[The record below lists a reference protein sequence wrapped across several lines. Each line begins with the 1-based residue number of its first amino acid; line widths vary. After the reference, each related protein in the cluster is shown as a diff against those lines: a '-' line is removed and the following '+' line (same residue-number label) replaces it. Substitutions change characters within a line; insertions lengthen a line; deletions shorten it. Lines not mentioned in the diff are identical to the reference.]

1 MTCIKIGQSGVTYPT
16 ATDRE
21 WRRGKSKHS
30 GFPTFY
36 ILHFRRIGR
45 LFPIRDPVIS
55 RRRSGII
62 DFLGTHWVL
71 PRIFENFAFN
81 IFLCPSSSAQ
91 TWMTCFH
98 LLSFEKQHLRSLFLT
113 KTSEGLSFSVRF
125 PICLS
130 CLPSDLFSVSSSG
143 EIFDLEI
150 FQAKLPTIRWQIIE
164 LRTDDEMLALMDWD
178 RWVIQHAENVQYYAS
193 MITPLVYKDNQ
204 GILKKTLWYNIILPL
219 NISFSYRS
227 DKFLHIFSY

>member
-1 MTCIKIGQSGVTYPT
+1 MLRLSVDRSVQFRHFFVKSHHDFEVQVTCIKIGQSGVTYPT

-71 PRIFENFAFN
+71 PRIFQNFAFN
-81 IFLCPSSSAQ
+81 IFLCPGSSALG
-91 TWMTCFH
+91 WLVF
-98 LLSFEKQHLRSLFLT
+98 
-113 KTSEGLSFSVRF
+113 
-125 PICLS
+125 
-130 CLPSDLFSVSSSG
+130 
-143 EIFDLEI
+143 IF
-150 FQAKLPTIRWQIIE
+150 
-164 LRTDDEMLALMDWD
+164 
-178 RWVIQHAENVQYYAS
+178 
-193 MITPLVYKDNQ
+193 
-204 GILKKTLWYNIILPL
+204 
-219 NISFSYRS
+219 
-227 DKFLHIFSY
+227 

>member
-81 IFLCPSSSAQ
+81 IF
-91 TWMTCFH
+91 FH
-98 LLSFEKQHLRSLFLT
+98 LLSLKKQHLQSLFDKNLWGT
-113 KTSEGLSFSVRF
+113 FILCQVSNLPIMSPIRSVF
-125 PICLS
+125 CLK
-130 CLPSDLFSVSSSG
+130 F
-143 EIFDLEI
+143 
-150 FQAKLPTIRWQIIE
+150 W
-164 LRTDDEMLALMDWD
+164 
-178 RWVIQHAENVQYYAS
+178 EN
-193 MITPLVYKDNQ
+193 I
-204 GILKKTLWYNIILPL
+204 
-219 NISFSYRS
+219 
-227 DKFLHIFSY
+227 